1 MTLDKLNRTEQ
12 ISNMVEKVEK
22 SSSIL
27 KRLTGK
33 KWGTTTETINNSYHT
48 YIKPILQYGDDHLI
62 DQIETKIN

>member
-1 MTLDKLNRTEQ
+1 M
-12 ISNMVEKVEK
+12 EKVEK

-48 YIKPILQYGDDHLI
+48 YIKPILQYDGEVILSTSDRDLN
-62 DQIETKIN
+62 KLR